1 MRSLARVSA
10 IAGLFAL
17 TLTLGACVSSR
28 PGPGGVSA
36 SWTEDQ
42 AQIRAMT
49 QEAEDA
55 WNRADL
61 PGHLAA
67 MYADTTTFMTPAGP
81 QRGVAFIEDAFDQA
95 FWVDGR
101 PRQQLRFEEVVVRR
115 LGGDAA
121 LETGRFVLHGGGL
134 PEQSGRF
141 TLVWVRT
148 PDGWRAVHDHSS

>member
-1 MRSLARVSA
+1 MRSSTRISA
-10 IAGLFAL
+10 IAGLLAFA
-17 TLTLGACVSSR
+17 LTLGACTSSR
-28 PGPGGVSA
+28 SMAGGTS
-36 SWTEDQ
+36 SLWTEDH

-49 QEAEDA
+49 QEAMDA

-61 PGHLAA
+61 PGHLA
-67 MYADTTTFMTPAGP
+67 MYADTTTFITPAGP
-81 QRGVAFIEDAFDQA
+81 QRGVAFIEAAFNQA

-115 LGGDAA
+115 LGRDAV
-121 LETGRFVLHGGGL
+121 LETDRFVLHGGGL

>member
-1 MRSLARVSA
+1 MRSQTQASV
-10 IAGLFAL
+10 AGLFAIAL
-17 TLTLGACVSSR
+17 ALGACASS
-28 PGPGGVSA
+28 GSTADSASA
-36 SWTEDQ
+36 SWLKDQ
-42 AQIRAMT
+42 ATIRAMT
-49 QEAEDA
+49 QEAMDA

-61 PGHLAA
+61 PGHLA
-67 MYADTTTFMTPAGP
+67 MYADSTTFMTPGGP
-81 QRGVAFIEDAFDQA
+81 QRGVAFIEAAFNQA
-95 FWVDGR
+95 FWADGR

-115 LGGDAA
+115 LGRDAA